1 MESEARHEHAVGIG
15 TWLRACRLRR
25 GDDLTAVARILR
37 IRLIYL
43 KAIED
48 GRFDDL
54 PGPTY
59 AVGFVRAYAEHLGL
73 DSDEVIRRFKDEV
86 SGINGTA
93 ELHFP
98 SPRSE
103 GGTPKWAVLIGG
115 AIFALLSYGVWY
127 VNSTRDDVVAEF
139 VTSVPERLGQ
149 LLSGDETGEGAKTE
163 DGSNGSEDSG
173 QPSPSLAVAAT
184 ATSNQPGEAPPTD
197 AASRLVEPTSEGV
210 RRQPPEQ
217 EAGEETTARSNA
229 APDTPVAEATPAPAP
244 GPSIDATQV
253 ATAGSSTEAPRAP
266 TTGSGAGT
274 MPSATTPE
282 QAADKPSGPMVNS
295 VTAAVDPGSE
305 PGLSPE
311 GGGRTGT
318 SFGNPEESRI
328 VLRATAE
335 SWIQVRDETNDR
347 VLLARLLRPGDVYRV
362 PNRSGLNLWT
372 GNAGGLEIL
381 VDGEPVPSI
390 GETGV
395 VRRRVVLEVEPLRT
409 GAAVR

>member
-1 MESEARHEHAVGIG
+1 MESEAKHEHAVVIG
-15 TWLRACRLRR
+15 TWLRACRLKR
-25 GDDLTAVARILR
+25 GDDLVAVARILR
-37 IRLIYL
+37 IRAIYL

-48 GRFDDL
+48 GRYGDL

-86 SGINGTA
+86 SGINGAA

-98 SPRSE
+98 SPKSE
-103 GGTPKWAVLIGG
+103 GGTPKWAVLVGG
-115 AIFALLSYGVWY
+115 AVFAFLAYGVWY

-149 LLSGDETGEGAKTE
+149 LLSPDDEMDEGAKTE
-163 DGSNGSEDSG
+163 GGSIGSEDSG
-173 QPSPSLAVAAT
+173 QPSSRLAVAAT
-184 ATSNQPGEAPPTD
+184 AASDQPGDAPQTD
-197 AASRLVEPTSEGV
+197 SDSTLVEPASEGV
-210 RRQPPEQ
+210 RRLPSEQDAERVIQPRPDV
-217 EAGEETTARSNA
+217 
-229 APDTPVAEATPAPAP
+229 APDAQMTEAMPAP
-244 GPSIDATQV
+244 
-253 ATAGSSTEAPRAP
+253 
-266 TTGSGAGT
+266 
-274 MPSATTPE
+274 TPE
-282 QAADKPSGPMVNS
+282 QAAEEPTGPMVNP
-295 VTAAVDPGSE
+295 VVAAVDPGAE
-305 PGLSPE
+305 PGGSPE

-318 SFGNPEESRI
+318 SFGDPEEARI
-328 VLRATAE
+328 VLRAKAE
-335 SWIQVRDETNDR
+335 SWIQVRDEPNDR

-390 GETGV
+390 GETGR

>member
-15 TWLRACRLRR
+15 TWLRAGRLKK
-25 GDDLTAVARILR
+25 GEELVAVARILR
-37 IRLIYL
+37 IRVIYL

-48 GRFDDL
+48 GRFGDL

-73 DSDEVIRRFKDEV
+73 DGDEVVRRYKEEV
-86 SGINGTA
+86 SGINGAA

-115 AIFALLSYGVWY
+115 AIFAILSYGVWY
-127 VNSTRDDVVAEF
+127 VNSTRDDVVVEF
-139 VTSVPERLGQ
+139 VTSVPDRLGQ
-149 LLSGDETGEGAKTE
+149 LLSPDAGTGEEPKTE
-163 DGSNGSEDSG
+163 EGSVGSDEPG
-173 QPSPSLAVAAT
+173 QAAPSLAVAAT
-184 ATSNQPGEAPPTD
+184 GATDQQDDAPRTGD
-197 AASRLVEPTSEGV
+197 AQRQVAPTSEGMG
-210 RRQPPEQ
+210 RSPSEKRD
-217 EAGEETTARSNA
+217 GEVTSSRTS
-229 APDTPVAEATPAPAP
+229 APDTE
-244 GPSIDATQV
+244 ATQV
-253 ATAGSSTEAPRAP
+253 ATAQPIAEAPREPASS
-266 TTGSGAGT
+266 TDNGRT
-274 MPSATTPE
+274 SAALPE
-282 QAADKPSGPMVNS
+282 QTAVQPTEPMVDR
-295 VTAAVDPGSE
+295 VVAAVEPGSE

-311 GGGRTGT
+311 SGGPSGT
-318 SFGNPEESRI
+318 SFGDPEEARI
-328 VLRATAE
+328 VLRAKAE
-335 SWIQVRDETNDR
+335 SWIQVRDEPNDR

-395 VRRRVVLEVEPLRT
+395 VRRRVALEVEPLLS

>member
-1 MESEARHEHAVGIG
+1 MESEARQEHAVGIG
-15 TWLRACRLRR
+15 TWLRACRLKR
-25 GDDLTAVARILR
+25 GDDLAAVARILR

-48 GRFDDL
+48 GRFGDM

-86 SGINGTA
+86 SGIKGTA

-103 GGTPKWAVLIGG
+103 GGTPKWAVLVGG
-115 AIFALLSYGVWY
+115 AVFAFLAYGVWY

-149 LLSGDETGEGAKTE
+149 LLSSDGETGEGQKTKDE
-163 DGSNGSEDSG
+163 SIGSGDSG
-173 QPSPSLAVAAT
+173 RRSPRLAVAAT
-184 ATSNQPGEAPPTD
+184 TASDPPENAPQTD
-197 AASRLVEPTSEGV
+197 AASRLVEPAPEGV
-210 RRQPPEQ
+210 RRLPTVEKI
-217 EAGEETTARSNA
+217 EEKTKVRPKVSPVTQFTESVP
-229 APDTPVAEATPAPAP
+229 APTSGAIAEAKPM
-244 GPSIDATQV
+244 
-253 ATAGSSTEAPRAP
+253 ATAGPSTEDPQAP
-266 TTGSGAGT
+266 TTGPSTGT
-274 MPSATTPE
+274 PQATPKPV
-282 QAADKPSGPMVNS
+282 ADDSTRPVVDQVAM
-295 VTAAVDPGSE
+295 AVDPDSE

-311 GGGRTGT
+311 GNGRTGT
-318 SFGNPEESRI
+318 SFGDPEEARI
-328 VLRATAE
+328 VLRAKAE
-335 SWIQVRDETNDR
+335 SWIQVRDEPNDR

-362 PNRSGLNLWT
+362 PNRSGLSLWT

-381 VDGEPVPSI
+381 VDGQPAPSI

-395 VRRRVVLEVEPLRT
+395 VRRRVILEVDPLLT

>member
-1 MESEARHEHAVGIG
+1 MFRGRKLSGAGSNMESEAKHEHAVGIG
-15 TWLRACRLRR
+15 TWLRACRLKR
-25 GDDLTAVARILR
+25 GDDLVAVARILR
-37 IRLIYL
+37 IRVIYL

-48 GRFDDL
+48 GRYGDM

-93 ELHFP
+93 QLHFP
-98 SPRSE
+98 SPKSE
-103 GGTPKWAVLIGG
+103 GGTPKWAVLVGG
-115 AIFALLSYGVWY
+115 AVFASLAYGVWY

-149 LLSGDETGEGAKTE
+149 LLSPDDEIGEGAKTE
-163 DGSNGSEDSG
+163 NGSIGSEDSG
-173 QPSPSLAVAAT
+173 QPLPRWAVAAT
-184 ATSNQPGEAPPTD
+184 TASDQPGDAPQTD
-197 AASRLVEPTSEGV
+197 STSTLAEPASDGV
-210 RRQPPEQ
+210 RRPPSEMDS
-217 EAGEETTARSNA
+217 ERDIKARPDA
-229 APDTPVAEATPAPAP
+229 APEGQITEAMPAP
-244 GPSIDATQV
+244 
-253 ATAGSSTEAPRAP
+253 
-266 TTGSGAGT
+266 
-274 MPSATTPE
+274 TPE
-282 QAADKPSGPMVNS
+282 QVADEPTGPMVEQ

-318 SFGNPEESRI
+318 SFGEPEEARI
-328 VLRATAE
+328 VLRAKAE
-335 SWIQVRDETNDR
+335 SWIQVRDEPNDR

-381 VDGEPVPSI
+381 VDGKPAPSI
-390 GETGV
+390 GETGA
-395 VRRRVVLEVEPLRT
+395 VRRRVVLEVEPLLA

>member
-1 MESEARHEHAVGIG
+1 MESEAIHEHAVGIG
-15 TWLRACRLRR
+15 TWLRACRLKR
-25 GDDLTAVARILR
+25 GDDLVGVARVLR
-37 IRLIYL
+37 IRVIYL
-43 KAIED
+43 QAIED
-48 GRFDDL
+48 GRYGDL

-98 SPRSE
+98 SPKSE
-103 GGTPKWAVLIGG
+103 GGTPKWAVLVGG
-115 AIFALLSYGVWY
+115 AVFAFLAYGVWY
-127 VNSTRDDVVAEF
+127 VNSTRDHVVAEF

-149 LLSGDETGEGAKTE
+149 LLSPDDETDEGAKTE
-163 DGSNGSEDSG
+163 DGSIGSEDSG

-184 ATSNQPGEAPPTD
+184 AASDQQGDAPRAD
-197 AASRLVEPTSEGV
+197 AVSRLVEPASEGV
-210 RRQPPEQ
+210 RRLPPEQ
-217 EAGEETTARSNA
+217 EAERVIEARPNS
-229 APDTPVAEATPAPAP
+229 APDARMTEAMPA
-244 GPSIDATQV
+244 QV
-253 ATAGSSTEAPRAP
+253 AGGP
-266 TTGSGAGT
+266 TDPKIDRVA
-274 MPSATTPE
+274 
-282 QAADKPSGPMVNS
+282 
-295 VTAAVDPGSE
+295 AAVGPGSE
-305 PGLSPE
+305 PDLSRE

-318 SFGNPEESRI
+318 SFGEPDEARI
-328 VLRATAE
+328 VLRAKEET
-335 SWIQVRDETNDR
+335 WIQVRDEPNDR
-347 VLLARLLRPGDVYRV
+347 VLLARLLRPGDEYRV

-390 GETGV
+390 GETGR

>member
-1 MESEARHEHAVGIG
+1 
-15 TWLRACRLRR
+15 LRR
-25 GDDLTAVARILR
+25 GDDLVAVARVLR

-43 KAIED
+43 NAIED
-48 GRFDDL
+48 GRFGDL

-149 LLSGDETGEGAKTE
+149 LLSGDETDEGAKTE
-163 DGSNGSEDSG
+163 DGSSGPEDSS

-184 ATSNQPGEAPPTD
+184 TASNQPGETPRTD
-197 AASRLVEPTSEGV
+197 AASRLVEPVSEGV
-210 RRQPPEQ
+210 SRLPSEQ
-217 EAGEETTARSNA
+217 EAGEETTARSSA
-229 APDTPVAEATPAPAP
+229 APDSPVTEATPAPTP
-244 GPSIDATQV
+244 GPSTDATQV
-253 ATAGSSTEAPRAP
+253 ATAGSSIEAPRAP
-266 TTGSGAGT
+266 TTGPGT
-274 MPSATTPE
+274 GTTSSLATTPE
-282 QAADKPSGPMVNS
+282 QAADEPTGPMVNS
-295 VTAAVDPGSE
+295 VVAAVDPGSE

-318 SFGNPEESRI
+318 SFGNPEEARI

-335 SWIQVRDETNDR
+335 SWIQVRDETTDR

>member
-15 TWLRACRLRR
+15 TWLRACRLKR
-25 GDDLTAVARILR
+25 GDDLVAVARILR
-37 IRLIYL
+37 IRVIYL

-103 GGTPKWAVLIGG
+103 GGTPKWAVLFGG

-127 VNSTRDDVVAEF
+127 VNSTRDGVVAEF
-139 VTSVPERLGQ
+139 VTSVPDRLGQ
-149 LLSGDETGEGAKTE
+149 LMSPGDEAGEAAKPE
-163 DGSNGSEDSG
+163 DGNIGSEDSTG
-173 QPSPSLAVAAT
+173 SSPRLAVAAT
-184 ATSNQPGEAPPTD
+184 DSSDQPGEVLQGD
-197 AASRLVEPTSEGV
+197 AASRPVEPVSESV
-210 RRQPPEQ
+210 RRRPFEE
-217 EAGEETTARSNA
+217 EAAEETMARSNA
-229 APDTPVAEATPAPAP
+229 APDARTPEAMPAPTP
-244 GPSIDATQV
+244 GPSTDGSRAPMTLPGTG
-253 ATAGSSTEAPRAP
+253 TAGDSVVAAVEP
-266 TTGSGAGT
+266 GSG
-274 MPSATTPE
+274 P
-282 QAADKPSGPMVNS
+282 GP
-295 VTAAVDPGSE
+295 G
-305 PGLSPE
+305 PE

-318 SFGNPEESRI
+318 SFGDPEEARI
-328 VLRATAE
+328 VLKATAE

>member
-15 TWLRACRLRR
+15 TWLRACRLKR
-25 GDDLTAVARILR
+25 GDDLVGVARILR
-37 IRLIYL
+37 IRVIYL
-43 KAIED
+43 KAIEE
-48 GRFDDL
+48 GRFGDL

-86 SGINGTA
+86 SGIDGTA

-103 GGTPKWAVLIGG
+103 GGTPKWAVLFGG
-115 AIFALLSYGVWY
+115 ALFALLSYGVWY
-127 VNSTRDDVVAEF
+127 VNSTRDGVVAEF
-139 VTSVPERLGQ
+139 VTSVPDRLDQ
-149 LLSGDETGEGAKTE
+149 LMSPGDEAGEGAKSEGGTI
-163 DGSNGSEDSG
+163 GSEDSAG
-173 QPSPSLAVAAT
+173 SSPRLAVAAT
-184 ATSNQPGEAPPTD
+184 GSSDQPGEVPQGD
-197 AASRLVEPTSEGV
+197 AASRPVEPVLESV
-210 RRQPPEQ
+210 RRRPSEE
-217 EAGEETTARSNA
+217 EAADETMARSGT
-229 APDTPVAEATPAPAP
+229 APDARTPEAMPAPTS
-244 GPSIDATQV
+244 GPSPDA
-253 ATAGSSTEAPRAP
+253 SRAP
-266 TTGSGAGT
+266 MTVPGTATTG
-274 MPSATTPE
+274 
-282 QAADKPSGPMVNS
+282 DS
-295 VTAAVDPGSE
+295 VVAAVEPGSE
-305 PGLSPE
+305 PGLAPE
-311 GGGRTGT
+311 EDGRTGT
-318 SFGNPEESRI
+318 SFGDPEEARI
-328 VLRATAE
+328 VLKAKAE

-395 VRRRVVLEVEPLRT
+395 VRRRVILEVEPLRT